1 MRDMIGLGIVGNF
14 ANHLEQAGEA
24 ADFAHITT
32 QDSLQP
38 KGIFSFYVPNARDL
52 LGRYCFNNERII
64 LPNDRD
70 LCVQAEAELALEC
83 ELIYDDSHAI
93 AQITPQF
100 FMAFN
105 DASVRNDKNATKL
118 SQKKNF
124 STASK
129 GYGEPKIPI
138 ASGGFTQGGIC
149 ESYSI
154 ASFITSGNDTEPY
167 GEPSPLNSY
176 SYFYEKLLQW
186 IAHTLNTQQEIAT
199 LENLPQIL
207 KQANY
212 PTKAIISVGAT
223 RYTTRN
229 EKRMLKR
236 GDVVNVI
243 VFNHHK
249 YDIATITKIATD
261 STLQSD
267 LVGEISV
274 LKQKVV

>member
-1 MRDMIGLGIVGNF
+1 M
-14 ANHLEQAGEA
+14 
-24 ADFAHITT
+24 
-32 QDSLQP
+32 
-38 KGIFSFYVPNARDL
+38 
-52 LGRYCFNNERII
+52 
-64 LPNDRD
+64 
-70 LCVQAEAELALEC
+70 
-83 ELIYDDSHAI
+83 
-93 AQITPQF
+93 
-100 FMAFN
+100 
-105 DASVRNDKNATKL
+105 
-118 SQKKNF
+118 
-124 STASK
+124 
-129 GYGEPKIPI
+129 
-138 ASGGFTQGGIC
+138 
-149 ESYSI
+149 
-154 ASFITSGNDTEPY
+154 
-167 GEPSPLNSY
+167 
-176 SYFYEKLLQW
+176 LQW

>member
-118 SQKKNF
+118 SQKKRTF
-124 STASK
+124 PPLPRAMESQRFLSLVEDLHK
-129 GYGEPKIPI
+129 V
-138 ASGGFTQGGIC
+138 GFVNPTL
-149 ESYSI
+149 
-154 ASFITSGNDTEPY
+154 
-167 GEPSPLNSY
+167 SPLLSLQAMIQ
-176 SYFYEKLLQW
+176 SPMVSQVLLTH
-186 IAHTLNTQQEIAT
+186 IAIFM
-199 LENLPQIL
+199 
-207 KQANY
+207 
-212 PTKAIISVGAT
+212 
-223 RYTTRN
+223 RN
-229 EKRMLKR
+229 C
-236 GDVVNVI
+236 
-243 VFNHHK
+243 FN
-249 YDIATITKIATD
+249 
-261 STLQSD
+261 
-267 LVGEISV
+267 G
-274 LKQKVV
+274 